1 MFHIVHKAR
10 ALFAG
15 LGALAMALG
24 AVALTPL
31 TGVQADGWCWG
42 DPVLSING
50 SQVAVN
56 VGAQGDFAFVHSH
69 VQMATITVTI
79 PRNVSAS
86 VVSMDPNSAIPETVV
101 FVHSNYYVAP
111 GHTFTAQISVTF
123 TASQTIPAGM
133 SVTYNGASTLLLA
146 DTSTG
151 VSHRPRLH

>member
-1 MFHIVHKAR
+1 MFTIAHKVR
-10 ALFAG
+10 ALFVG
-15 LGALAMALG
+15 VVALAMAFG

-42 DPVLSING
+42 DPVLSINS

-56 VGAQGDFAFVHSH
+56 VGAQGTFAFVHST
-69 VQMATITVTI
+69 VLMATITVTV
-79 PRNVSAS
+79 PSNVPTS
-86 VVSMDPNSAIPETVV
+86 VVSMDPTSAIPETVV
-101 FVHSNYYVAP
+101 FVHTTYHLEQGESFN
-111 GHTFTAQISVTF
+111 AQISVTF